1 MGGKVSFHFRSSW
14 MAPHT
19 PRDAVYPK
27 EMKATPNLNIYNVL
41 QSFFSVENELH
52 FIFTCIMMSNTN

>member
-1 MGGKVSFHFRSSW
+1 